1 MKSIEIDD
9 KLYAFIASQTQE
21 IGESASDI
29 LHRLLL
35 GEKPIPTI
43 NKATPVFEKTAP
55 QPVIIE
61 EPAAETQD
69 AEQTKPVEQTADN
82 SEQPSLFALL
92 EKKGISDENSRVE
105 NFLLILSAL
114 HEMQGQSFN
123 KVLDVKGRNRVY
135 FSDSK
140 EALLESG
147 SSTNPKSIPD
157 SAYWVVT
164 NNNTAKKVSMLS
176 QAMLTLGYA
185 NQDIEK
191 TAAIFAPELQ

>member
-9 KLYAFIASQTQE
+9 NLYAFIAAQTKQ

-35 GEKPIPTI
+35 GEKPIPTV
-43 NKATPVFEKTAP
+43 NDVEPVFEK
-55 QPVIIE
+55 QP
-61 EPAAETQD
+61 A
-69 AEQTKPVEQTADN
+69 KPVVVNKEPVVEKQPEPVASQPALDEQQVSGD
-82 SEQPSLFALL
+82 LFKLL
-92 EKKGISDENSRVE
+92 QHKGINDENSRVE

-114 HEMQGQSFN
+114 HQKHAGDFDRILS
-123 KVLDVKGRNRVY
+123 VKGRNRVY
-135 FSDSK
+135 FSTSK

-147 SSTNPKSIPD
+147 SSTNPKKVPD
-157 SAYWVVT
+157 SSYWVVT

-176 QAMLTLGYA
+176 QVMLTLGYS

-191 TAAIFAPELQ
+191 LAAIFAPELS